1 MEVLKASMPDELA
14 STQLASKTTAYR
26 WLCLAFA
33 WGALLLT
40 FIDRLAWGNLA
51 VPVGHALGMPLGALG
66 VFVTAFYVGYV
77 VSNAAG
83 GIATDLLGPRRAL
96 ALSLLPLGVC
106 TFFFG
111 HVRSVPAGI
120 ALQVLMGLAAGCD
133 YAACVKLTTTWFD
146 LKSRGRAVGLLM
158 TATSLAVVLTNAII
172 PKLLEIQ
179 SWTRIYEQLGIVTA
193 LFGLCC
199 FAVVRDG
206 PLSRSKV
213 LQTLALHQLL
223 KNRDVLL
230 LALAGFGSMW
240 GTWGFTF
247 WANALM
253 IKGYGL
259 SAVAAGAITV
269 LFGIGAIV
277 SKPLVGLLSD
287 WLGGRRKLL
296 VMICLFGFTVSL
308 LVFGRMH
315 NVEQFRVIAPLLGV
329 AAFAYSPMLAVMI
342 AEVAGPSVAGSA
354 TGLTNAFWQLGSVIV
369 PLVLGAVFQST
380 HSFFAAFLALSA
392 GPAIALLCMLPVREI
407 RRD

>member
-1 MEVLKASMPDELA
+1 MEALKTSMRDEPASSQPADNA
-14 STQLASKTTAYR
+14 TAYR
-26 WLCLAFA
+26 WLVLAFA

-51 VPVGHALGMPLGALG
+51 VPVGTALGMSLGALG

-77 VSNAAG
+77 VSNMAG
-83 GIATDLLGPRRAL
+83 GVATDLFGPRRAV

-111 HVRSVPAGI
+111 HVTSVPAGMV
-120 ALQVLMGLAAGCD
+120 LQVLMGLAAGCD
-133 YAACVKLTTTWFD
+133 YAACVKLTTAWFD
-146 LKSRGRAVGLLM
+146 LKSRGRATGLLM

-179 SWTRIYEQLGIVTA
+179 RWTKIYEQLGIITA

-199 FAVVRDG
+199 YVVVRDG
-206 PLSRSKV
+206 PLLSKRS
-213 LQTLALHQLL
+213 LQKLDLHQLL
-223 KNRDVLL
+223 KNRDLLL

-259 SAVAAGAITV
+259 SAISAGAITM

-296 VMICLFGFTVSL
+296 VMICLFGFTASL
-308 LVFGRMH
+308 LVFGRLH
-315 NVEQFRVIAPLLGV
+315 TVEQFRLIAPLLGV
-329 AAFAYSPMLAVMI
+329 AAFAYSPLLAVMI
-342 AEVAGPSVAGSA
+342 AEVAGPAVAGSA
-354 TGLTNAFWQLGSVIV
+354 TGFTNAFWQLGSVLV
-369 PLVLGAVFQST
+369 PLAVGAVFQST
-380 HSFFAAFLALSA
+380 HLFFVAFLALSA
-392 GPAIALLCMLPVREI
+392 GPALALLCMLPVREI
-407 RRD
+407 KRY